1 VLYASRGGL
10 QSQKKE
16 LLVKIVGTEGMSN
29 EAIRAELDR
38 GGRFVIYQYCISV
51 VFMTFRRP
59 SDIHFVRAGE
69 GAAGKGLK
77 FTLVSVVFGWWGI
90 PWGPIWTIQS
100 IWNNSRGGR
109 DVTQQI
115 VASAG
120 QAQAQAIPQA
130 RGA

>member
-1 VLYASRGGL
+1 M
-10 QSQKKE
+10 
-16 LLVKIVGTEGMSN
+16 KIVGTEGMSN

-51 VFMTFRRP
+51 VFMTFKRP
-59 SDIHFVRAGE
+59 SAIYFLRADE
-69 GAAGKGLK
+69 GAGGKGVK
-77 FTLVSVVFGWWGI
+77 FTLLSVLFGWWGI

-120 QAQAQAIPQA
+120 QAQAIPQA